1 MLSVKILNIKAGLY
15 KPALFFCS
23 VQAVISFLYVHEYH
37 TYLFNWWSNINIVAI
52 ALGDD
57 FVILFKKALK

>member
-23 VQAVISFLYVHEYH
+23 VQAVIHVYEYH

-52 ALGDD
+52 ALGGD